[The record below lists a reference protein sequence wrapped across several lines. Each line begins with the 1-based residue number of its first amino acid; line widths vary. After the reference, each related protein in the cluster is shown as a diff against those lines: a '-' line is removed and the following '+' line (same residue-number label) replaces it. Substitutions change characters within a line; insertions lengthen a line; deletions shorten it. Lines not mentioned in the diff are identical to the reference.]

1 MDSKKLYDKIFAIFG
16 LFMVFFYLGLGY
28 ILIFSPIL
36 DYIDKPLRV
45 IIGIPLI
52 VYGIYRA
59 VTSYEKIKKSF
70 FTDDDDDNE

>member
-1 MDSKKLYDKIFAIFG
+1 MNSNKLYDKIFAIFG

-28 ILIFSPIL
+28 VLIFSPIL

-59 VTSYEKIKKSF
+59 FTSYEKIKENF
-70 FTDDDDDNE
+70 FMNDDDNDE